1 MKAGYVTILG
11 RPNVGKSTLLN
22 RLLGMKLSIISKRP
36 QTTRNRILGILTED
50 DCQCYFLDTPGLITP
65 RYALQNVL
73 VDQIHMA
80 VSDADIVLWVIDPSY
95 KPEDAPDTRLLNFK
109 AKKVL
114 CIINKIDLI
123 PSSYIVPLI
132 DMVKSY
138 PVREILPV
146 SALTGEGFAE
156 LKKAIFS
163 LLPPGPFLYPEENIS
178 DRPERFFVAEI
189 IREKVFSMFREE
201 IPYSTCVVIDDFKER
216 EGAKDFIRAI
226 IYVERKSQRIIL
238 IGKKGA
244 TLKKV
249 GEMARKEIE
258 RFLERPVYLEL
269 WVKIKEKW
277 RRDKAFL
284 KKLGY

>member
-22 RLLGMKLSIISKRP
+22 RMLGMKLSIISKRP

-65 RYALQNVL
+65 RYALQSAL
-73 VDQIHMA
+73 VDQIKRA
-80 VSDADIVLWVIDPSY
+80 IDDADIVLWVIDPSY
-95 KPEDAPDTRLLNFK
+95 KQEDAPDASLLDFT

-114 CIINKIDLI
+114 CVINKIDLVPRSEI
-123 PSSYIVPLI
+123 LPLI

-138 PVREILPV
+138 GVREILPV
-146 SALTGEGFAE
+146 SALTGEGFVE
-156 LKKAIFS
+156 LKNAIFS

-178 DRPERFFVAEI
+178 DKSERFFVAEI
-189 IREKVFSMFREE
+189 IREKVFSLFREE

-238 IGKKGA
+238 IGKKGS

-258 RFLERPVYLEL
+258 RFLGRPVYLEL

-277 RRDKAFL
+277 RKNKAFL
-284 KKLGY
+284 KELGY